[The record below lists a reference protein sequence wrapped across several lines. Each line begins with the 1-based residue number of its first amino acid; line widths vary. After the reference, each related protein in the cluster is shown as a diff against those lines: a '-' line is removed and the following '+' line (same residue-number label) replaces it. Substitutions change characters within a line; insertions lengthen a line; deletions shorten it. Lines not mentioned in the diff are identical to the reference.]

1 MNDKQQELM
10 LNVSLVAI
18 LLNLVLPYTASF
30 YATPEEVKPKNG
42 VSELSFKSQIMHM
55 LVHHSQVPLSSSVI
69 IALIVIVAFLI
80 ASKM

>member
-55 LVHHSQVPLSSSVI
+55 LVHHKQVMLTSS
-69 IALIVIVAFLI
+69 LIVALVSGISCYI
-80 ASKM
+80 ACRI